1 MSTEETLRGIIAKI
15 VHCDE
20 KAITPQTTLKDL
32 KADSLDLVQIL
43 IAMEDTFNLEVSDDD
58 AKELKSFGDFVAY
71 IDKHLAERGK

>member
-1 MSTEETLRGIIAKI
+1 MTTEETLKGIIAR
-15 VHCDE
+15 VLHCDKE
-20 KAITPQTTLKDL
+20 VITPQTTLKDL

-71 IDKHLAERGK
+71 IDKHLAERGS